1 MGWGRMLLLG
11 NIGQQ
16 MDIQEQKDELQQMRR
31 DMLRRRRREA
41 AGTAARLEEL
51 EAENDELRLYM
62 AAIVRLLVSKGVASR
77 EEMAELVATIDA
89 EDGATDGR
97 FGGPIA

>member
-89 EDGATDGR
+89 EDGAADGR